1 MNTRESIEKWID
13 AGYTKDRKNYPP
25 VGDNYEIVPVGTP
38 REIDDEAY
46 VSVDKR
52 WYYVVRAVSVG
63 TKVLP
68 DSFLTRRKKKF
79 SQPTEEKHRC
89 GRMKDAGKSCLFC
102 GGM

>member
-13 AGYTKDRKNYPP
+13 AGYTKDRKNYPS

-38 REIDDEAY
+38 RENGDEEY

-52 WYYVVRAVSVG
+52 WYVG
-63 TKVLP
+63 RFTRIGFEVLP

-89 GRMKDAGKSCLFC
+89 GRMKDAGKSCWFC